1 MKRRRSTPK
10 DKGPARPIKYSMR
23 LYVTGAT
30 GRSTRA
36 ITNLRRL
43 CELYL
48 PGQYELTVI
57 DMYQQPALAREG
69 QVIAAPTLIKYFPLP
84 LRRFIGDM
92 SNTENILTGLQ
103 VHSMPARKPRG
114 KRAPA

>member
-1 MKRRRSTPK
+1 MKRKRSSPKGKAPPRRV
-10 DKGPARPIKYSMR
+10 KYSMR

-30 GRSTRA
+30 VRSTRA

-43 CELYL
+43 CDLYL
-48 PGQYELTVI
+48 PGGYELTVI

-69 QVIAAPTLIKYFPLP
+69 QVIAAPTLVRCLPLP

-92 SNTENILTGLQ
+92 SNTENLLNGLEID
-103 VHSMPARKPRG
+103 SIPEPKSRPR
-114 KRAPA
+114 RVAA

>member
-1 MKRRRSTPK
+1 MKRRRSPPK
-10 DKGPARPIKYSMR
+10 EKVPKRRVKYSMR

-30 GRSTRA
+30 VRSMRA

-48 PGQYELTVI
+48 PDYELKVI
-57 DMYQQPALAREG
+57 DIYQQPALAREG

-92 SNTENILTGLQ
+92 SNTENLLTGLEI
-103 VHSMPARKPRG
+103 HAIPEPKARKR
-114 KRAPA
+114 RVPA